1 MKTNI
6 STKGLAFSAM
16 MAAMG
21 NVLSFLSIRIT
32 PLVPNIP
39 LGPVSVSLALD
50 LSHLTTFIAAF
61 FGGPIIGAFTGLL
74 GGLVGAFEFGFSQ
87 GNFITGF
94 GLPIGKAL
102 TGFVAGYVLKKIY
115 RNGNSLK
122 LIISTVISYIPEAL
136 FTAVIFILLFPVFL
150 GIPRAI
156 SNLIAIQIL
165 VKAFVEMIILGVV
178 LNMILGNQSFSSY
191 ASANFTRATILSE

>member
-102 TGFVAGYVLKKIY
+102 TGFVAGYALKRIY
-115 RNGNSLK
+115 SDGNSIK

-136 FTAVIFILLFPVFL
+136 FTAVIFVLLFPVFL
-150 GIPRAI
+150 GVPRAI

-165 VKAFVEMIILGVV
+165 VKAFFEMIILGLV
-178 LNMILGNQSFSSY
+178 LNVILGNKSFSGY
-191 ASANFTRATILSE
+191 ASTNFNFY